1 MHARLGKQRA
11 AEAQQQRRVERERE
25 AAERAALEMTSVG
38 SQVKSESYMRR
49 VTKTGATLLDP
60 TSRWPRI
67 EPSQHVTM
75 KDWKFGLG
83 LGKDGDI
90 LDMMAD
96 KYPNTA
102 ASSRAEAAARAAAL
116 PEPVAARSV
125 LADPVASLTLSP
137 LKSASARALAEE
149 ARERGE
155 PADEVVEPELP
166 GLWDDGVPA
175 PPGPPSPLKGATLSV
190 LEKRYM
196 AAARQRQRDNVVV
209 EQTVCGKTW
218 RGPAFV
224 PSEPVLEFLD
234 FEAGETYVKT
244 FALTNVSNSF
254 NSFRP
259 AAFPPEVASFFLLEH
274 QPPGRMVAGRSVS
287 LKLTFTPKLGED
299 IDTVLLLLTHTGPMS
314 VPIRCAPKKLAVLLQ
329 TSALHFGTVVLGESA
344 SLTLEVK
351 NSGALGTAF
360 AVSLQRGAGDAA
372 DEAGKAVFE
381 AGSGGTITLAPR
393 SKATVSLRFTPAAAG
408 SASALLRLDFGGDW
422 RAEHVELSGSGAQV
436 PIYLPRPM
444 IDLRTCLVGA
454 LYRDELR
461 VCNRSAVA
469 QQVALRVPPS
479 LEGCLE
485 FSPVTALVQAHG
497 SVGVQLKFTVL
508 DTLRESC
515 AKHLVEEDTIAFPI
529 RLTVRGQAAPVRFTL
544 RATLTTSELLICG
557 ADGETMLHI
566 LDFGDVPVTARRQLP
581 ISLHNPSSL
590 PQRFGFSSTEPE
602 VLQVQPGDG
611 LGTILP
617 GETLQRSVLFS
628 PSADTRFSLSLEC
641 RTSHNRKYSFR
652 CVGRGVKPPLRLSTS
667 LLRLPATAE
676 GDTASVELSLANDSS
691 QPHDYELRPPAD
703 SGLAVA
709 PQIGTLAAGA
719 SVRVVVSFTAPQ
731 RSASVEAAGELAA
744 ESADVEEASPA
755 SGDGGEDAEGGGD
768 GGDGGGSEGLADEG
782 PDEATHP
789 EAVEPQRGPPA
800 SDEMVVRVA
809 ALLNRELERLAV
821 DPSKRSWFKLFKQVD
836 ADGSGLISFDEF
848 KHMVRK
854 DLKLSPGR
862 LSAKELREV
871 WLVLDDDG
879 GGHVSAGEFG
889 KFMARGAE
897 PNAGEDRRDGLA
909 DPVRD
914 VVEPR
919 SQHATS
925 CVCCYV
931 RPSGGAS
938 DAPAPHTSFFLEV
951 ETTSVAAGVV
961 LSNGLVR
968 QSVDFGNVPVDQTR
982 EVVVAV
988 QSRLALPAHLALEPL
1003 CPAGP
1008 FSVLNAP
1015 PALEP
1020 GASAELTL
1028 RYKPVAPV
1036 PSFETLIVATEG
1048 ACGEPLRLTL
1058 SLRGSGDSPLLRLV
1072 PEEEAPPVSFGP
1084 AAAPTRAVHVGDV
1097 LVADRA
1103 TRSFDLVN
1111 ESAFPVTFALRAV
1124 KSGHANLGPLPP
1136 FDVSPTA
1143 GEIPPGGAQPLSFT
1157 FAPDHASVHFF
1168 QLVEVAMAGGSDAGE
1183 PSAPLLQLFVTG
1195 RAWLSSGF
1203 VLPPAMS
1210 GAQSLLAPP
1219 PLDVS
1224 AAAEGGDAA
1233 AAASEEAEEMVIEL
1247 APSGGG
1253 GKAVYEL
1260 TFGNASSEA
1269 KKPPPL
1275 EVSFEGLSE
1284 EAVQVGFSV
1293 EPKKL
1298 SVEAGATKTATLSFE
1313 LGESALQGT
1322 QLGLIASLGM
1332 TQWAE
1337 ARLKVLCKGGAP
1349 AMHQPEWP
1357 LLLKGL
1363 VLGRAATGG
1372 APGVTDHR

>member
-1 MHARLGKQRA
+1 MCSLCRLAIELSRASAELEPLLPRQEEDARLYEAAAQSRIQREKLGSQREVAPCLKNSRRLPAHLSRSSGCPSRDARPLPAAAQVAARDAAQATEEAAAAERAERAERQLIAARDAHVKAARRANESHRRIREKVEELREEQAQRTARRAEAVLQLKASTAEAAAAARGASERRAEALARREEKRAAEKVEILEKGGNPYRVFRERDEAARAAADRAKVEARLAANCEEMHARLGKQRA

-116 PEPVAARSV
+116 PEPVAARSI

-469 QQVALRVPPS
+469 QQ
-479 LEGCLE
+479 
-485 FSPVTALVQAHG
+485 
-497 SVGVQLKFTVL
+497 
-508 DTLRESC
+508 
-515 AKHLVEEDTIAFPI
+515 AKT
-529 RLTVRGQAAPVRFTL
+529 
-544 RATLTTSELLICG
+544 
-557 ADGETMLHI
+557 
-566 LDFGDVPVTARRQLP
+566 
-581 ISLHNPSSL
+581 
-590 PQRFGFSSTEPE
+590 
-602 VLQVQPGDG
+602 
-611 LGTILP
+611 
-617 GETLQRSVLFS
+617 
-628 PSADTRFSLSLEC
+628 
-641 RTSHNRKYSFR
+641 
-652 CVGRGVKPPLRLSTS
+652 PL
-667 LLRLPATAE
+667 
-676 GDTASVELSLANDSS
+676 
-691 QPHDYELRPPAD
+691 
-703 SGLAVA
+703 
-709 PQIGTLAAGA
+709 
-719 SVRVVVSFTAPQ
+719 
-731 RSASVEAAGELAA
+731 
-744 ESADVEEASPA
+744 
-755 SGDGGEDAEGGGD
+755 
-768 GGDGGGSEGLADEG
+768 
-782 PDEATHP
+782 
-789 EAVEPQRGPPA
+789 
-800 SDEMVVRVA
+800 
-809 ALLNRELERLAV
+809 
-821 DPSKRSWFKLFKQVD
+821 
-836 ADGSGLISFDEF
+836 
-848 KHMVRK
+848 
-854 DLKLSPGR
+854 
-862 LSAKELREV
+862 
-871 WLVLDDDG
+871 
-879 GGHVSAGEFG
+879 
-889 KFMARGAE
+889 
-897 PNAGEDRRDGLA
+897 
-909 DPVRD
+909 
-914 VVEPR
+914 
-919 SQHATS
+919 
-925 CVCCYV
+925 
-931 RPSGGAS
+931 
-938 DAPAPHTSFFLEV
+938 
-951 ETTSVAAGVV
+951 
-961 LSNGLVR
+961 
-968 QSVDFGNVPVDQTR
+968 
-982 EVVVAV
+982 
-988 QSRLALPAHLALEPL
+988 
-1003 CPAGP
+1003 
-1008 FSVLNAP
+1008 
-1015 PALEP
+1015 
-1020 GASAELTL
+1020 
-1028 RYKPVAPV
+1028 
-1036 PSFETLIVATEG
+1036 
-1048 ACGEPLRLTL
+1048 
-1058 SLRGSGDSPLLRLV
+1058 
-1072 PEEEAPPVSFGP
+1072 
-1084 AAAPTRAVHVGDV
+1084 
-1097 LVADRA
+1097 
-1103 TRSFDLVN
+1103 
-1111 ESAFPVTFALRAV
+1111 
-1124 KSGHANLGPLPP
+1124 
-1136 FDVSPTA
+1136 
-1143 GEIPPGGAQPLSFT
+1143 
-1157 FAPDHASVHFF
+1157 
-1168 QLVEVAMAGGSDAGE
+1168 
-1183 PSAPLLQLFVTG
+1183 
-1195 RAWLSSGF
+1195 
-1203 VLPPAMS
+1203 
-1210 GAQSLLAPP
+1210 
-1219 PLDVS
+1219 
-1224 AAAEGGDAA
+1224 
-1233 AAASEEAEEMVIEL
+1233 
-1247 APSGGG
+1247 
-1253 GKAVYEL
+1253 
-1260 TFGNASSEA
+1260 
-1269 KKPPPL
+1269 
-1275 EVSFEGLSE
+1275 
-1284 EAVQVGFSV
+1284 
-1293 EPKKL
+1293 
-1298 SVEAGATKTATLSFE
+1298 
-1313 LGESALQGT
+1313 
-1322 QLGLIASLGM
+1322 
-1332 TQWAE
+1332 
-1337 ARLKVLCKGGAP
+1337 
-1349 AMHQPEWP
+1349 
-1357 LLLKGL
+1357 
-1363 VLGRAATGG
+1363 
-1372 APGVTDHR
+1372 